1 MWEHVTGPSLRCG
14 AAQPAVRV
22 LVQHR
27 CADASCTQA
36 AAWRA
41 AGGVAAPGL
50 VAREALAHG

>member
-1 MWEHVTGPSLRCG
+1 MWEVVTGPSLRCG
-14 AAQPAVRV
+14 AALPAVRV
-22 LVQHR
+22 RVRHP

-41 AGGVAAPGL
+41 AGGVAARRL